1 MYVFLSAAVGSLDPS
16 DEPGSRDHQGEDRFW
31 GALIMSA
38 EDWLRAAKTEEQRL
52 LGEIAK
58 TDLFRQLEAVRAV
71 IAIYQGKEPSPAAQA
86 SGLAPENA
94 PGSPRVWKAA

>member
-58 TDLFRQLEAVRAV
+58 TDLFRQVEAVRAM
-71 IAIYQGKEPSPAAQA
+71 IAVYQGKEPSPAAQA
-86 SGLAPENA
+86 SGLGPENA